1 MTLSETLSVVLDP
14 VPYAPPDI
22 GKPMDAIVEEIFENE
37 RHQPFRGWGSTW
49 PGHFLP
55 TDKVH
60 RWSVRKIDPSGVPS
74 SQTMSKVVPKLPE
87 DWRWVE
93 NAWKLDL
100 SGVLSDSTDNEG
112 WSYGLDFKK
121 TSYPFQ
127 PGTGRK

>member
-1 MTLSETLSVVLDP
+1 MSVALDP
-14 VPYAPPDI
+14 IGYSPPDLPHSVRT
-22 GKPMDAIVEEIFENE
+22 KAVVEEIFENE

-60 RWSVRKIDPSGVPS
+60 RWSVRNVGDSGIYS
-74 SQTMSKVVPKLPE
+74 SQVMSKIVPHPPDGWKWLEP
-87 DWRWVE
+87 
-93 NAWKLDL
+93 AWNLDL
-100 SGVLSDSTDNEG
+100 SGTMSDSTDNEG

-127 PGTGRK
+127 PGTGRKYV